1 VTTPASTVD
10 VRRQWAIAVQQYKAA
25 KHPRARQLALRR
37 CDIVLDRYN
46 ARRQN

>member
-1 VTTPASTVD
+1 LTAPTAAAD
-10 VRRQWAIAVQQYKAA
+10 VRRQWVIAVQQYKTAR
-25 KHPRARQLALRR
+25 HPRARQLALRR